1 MNDEFEIQLKI
12 FGIKYPL
19 RISRKDEEIARKA
32 AELVE
37 KKYALYVKTY
47 DVKETKRLGQDLK
60 FLVAFEFAL
69 ESLKTQKDDM
79 MPFVDKIDELNEEL
93 ADYLKIRTNQ

>member
-37 KKYALYVKTY
+37 KKYALYIKTY

-60 FLVAFEFAL
+60 LLVAFEFAMENL
-69 ESLKTQKDDM
+69 RIQRENVD
-79 MPFVDKIDELNEEL
+79 PFVNKIEELNTAL
-93 ADYLKIRTNQ
+93 SDYLNIDKNL